1 VVEAGAGVIELEAG
15 MVKDA
20 KLKQQVELYIAR
32 MSKED
37 QI

>member
-1 VVEAGAGVIELEAG
+1 MVEAGAGVIELEAG

-20 KLKQQVELYIAR
+20 KLKQQAELYIAR
-32 MSKED
+32 VSKED

>member
-1 VVEAGAGVIELEAG
+1 MVEAGGGIIELEAG

-32 MSKED
+32 VSKED
-37 QI
+37 RI

>member
-32 MSKED
+32 VSKED
-37 QI
+37 RI

>member
-1 VVEAGAGVIELEAG
+1 VVEARAGVIELEAG

-32 MSKED
+32 VSKEN

>member
-1 VVEAGAGVIELEAG
+1 VVEAGGGIIELEAG

-32 MSKED
+32 VSKED
-37 QI
+37 RI

>member
-32 MSKED
+32 VSKED